1 MSSSY
6 TSRLK
11 LEKMA
16 TGANANTWGTRTN
29 NNLDEKLNKI
39 EGLLTEAA
47 IYDPIGFRQWHKEFS
62 SYVEH
67 KFIEEVEK
75 VRNRRK

>member
-1 MSSSY
+1 M
-6 TSRLK
+6 LLV
-11 LEKMA
+11 LE
-16 TGANANTWGTRTN
+16 
-29 NNLDEKLNKI
+29 EKLNKI